1 MMVEMIL
8 EPDASVHQDLPEN
21 YNGFL
26 YILEGKGL
34 FGASKTKGEKGQVLF
49 LTKGA
54 EGEESFITVTAT
66 DKLRLL
72 LYAGEPLHEP
82 VTAYGPFVMNTKE
95 EIRQAIVDY
104 QTGKF
109 E

>member
-1 MMVEMIL
+1 MVEMIL
-8 EPDASVHQDLPEN
+8 EPDASVHQDLPGS

-34 FGASKTKGEKGQVLF
+34 FGAPKTKGEKGQVLF

-54 EGEESFITVTAT
+54 EGEESFITVTAA

-72 LYAGEPLHEP
+72 LYAGEPLHN
-82 VTAYGPFVMNTKE
+82 GPFVMNTKE

>member
-1 MMVEMIL
+1 MVEMIL
-8 EPDASVHQDLPEN
+8 EPDASVHQDLPGS

-54 EGEESFITVTAT
+54 EGEESYITVTAT